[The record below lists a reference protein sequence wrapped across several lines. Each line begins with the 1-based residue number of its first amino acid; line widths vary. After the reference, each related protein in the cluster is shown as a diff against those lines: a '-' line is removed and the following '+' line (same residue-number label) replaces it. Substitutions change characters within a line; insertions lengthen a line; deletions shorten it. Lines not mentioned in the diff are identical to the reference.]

1 MSSLMNLKE
10 QIDHILSDQLLDEII
25 ALRRHFH
32 QNPELSFQEHRTS
45 STIRDLLDQWG
56 VDYDFPFVETGILAT
71 IRGDKPGLRIALRS
85 DMDALPIAEQT
96 ELPFASQNPGV
107 MHACGHD
114 MHMASLLGA
123 IRVLNLLKSHIEG
136 EILFLFQPGEELIPG
151 GAQLML
157 DQGIFDG
164 RQPDMII
171 AQHVLPEMEAGH
183 VGFKPGIYMASND
196 EIYIT
201 VKGKG
206 GHGALRQNLKDPILM
221 ASHILINLQKEITE
235 KAPEEVPTVLS
246 FGKVVADG
254 ATNVVPDQVQLE
266 GTFRTMNETWR
277 KEAHRLIEKV
287 STDIANSQGGSIEL
301 EVRHGYPVLYNH
313 EQITKE
319 SGNLARLLLGSKRV
333 EDMDIR
339 MTAEDFACFTQSIPG
354 MMYRLGVREPGS
366 EQVYPLHTPRFRA
379 DETALRTGV
388 SVLSFLALEL
398 LKKKPV

>member
-1 MSSLMNLKE
+1 MNLKE
-10 QIDHILSDQLLDEII
+10 QIDHILSDQFMEEII

-32 QNPELSFQEHRTS
+32 QNPELSFQEHQTS
-45 STIRDLLDQWG
+45 STIRVLLDEWG
-56 VDYDFPFVETGILAT
+56 VDYDFPFVGTGIVAT
-71 IRGDKPGLRIALRS
+71 IKGDKPGLRIALRS
-85 DMDALPIAEQT
+85 DMDALPITEET
-96 ELPFASQNPGV
+96 ELAFASQNTGV

-114 MHMASLLGA
+114 VHMTSLLGA
-123 IRVLNLLKSHIEG
+123 IRVLNHLKPHIEG
-136 EILFLFQPGEELIPG
+136 EILFIFQPGEELIPG
-151 GAQLML
+151 GAKLML
-157 DQGIFDG
+157 DEGVFDG
-164 RQPDMII
+164 RLPDMII

-183 VGFKPGIYMASND
+183 VGFKSGIYMASND

-206 GHGALRQNLKDPILM
+206 GHGALRQDLKDPILM

-235 KAPEEVPTVLS
+235 KAPEHVPTVLS

-287 STDIANSQGGSIEL
+287 SSDIASSQGGSIHL

-313 EQITKE
+313 EEITE
-319 SGNLARLLLGSKRV
+319 QSGKLARLMLGSDQV

-339 MTAEDFACFTQSIPG
+339 MTAEDFACFTQTIPG
-354 MMYRLGVREPGS
+354 MMYRLGVRKPGS

-379 DETALRTGV
+379 DETALRTGI
-388 SVLSFLALEL
+388 SLLAFLALEL